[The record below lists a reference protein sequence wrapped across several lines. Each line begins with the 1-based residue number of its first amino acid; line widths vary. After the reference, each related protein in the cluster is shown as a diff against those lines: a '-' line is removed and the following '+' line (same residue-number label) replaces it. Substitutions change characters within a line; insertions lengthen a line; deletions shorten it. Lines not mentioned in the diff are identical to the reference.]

1 MVPLLALEKEE
12 IMPWCRVTITY
23 AGTGYHQNYKR
34 FLAVH
39 SHQLSQQF
47 TQDALQ
53 DALARINANLPHNHV
68 PNPVTQNLL
77 GIGGQADQLGADP
90 GVNYRNI

>member
-1 MVPLLALEKEE
+1 
-12 IMPWCRVTITY
+12 MPWCRVTITY
-23 AGTGYHQNYKR
+23 GPTDYSQNYKR

-47 TQDALQ
+47 TQDALA
-53 DALARINANLPHNHV
+53 DTLGRINANLPQGHV

-77 GIGGQADQLGADP
+77 GINNQADQLGADP
-90 GVNYRNI
+90 GVKYRAI